1 MVDRRKQ
8 AQQLVNA
15 WGRDDAELVKVY
27 GFHIVAPKEDEPA
40 EFLIVSGSAMPT
52 GSVEP
57 FGFGPSKSVPFP
69 TRIAEV
75 PADEFEAKKT
85 QQGYLPKNWR
95 IDEAVELSPER

>member
-1 MVDRRKQ
+1 MVDRRRQ

-27 GFHIVAPKEDEPA
+27 GFHLIAAADNDPV

-57 FGFGPSKSVPFP
+57 FGFGPSKDVPFP

-75 PADEFEAKKT
+75 PATEFEEKKSET
-85 QQGYLPKNWR
+85 GYLPKGWR
-95 IDEAVELSPER
+95 LDDAVSLEPQR